1 MKYKYNEILFI
12 EITKNLK
19 NHTTKINIYASTGF
33 YKKTTTNLI
42 LNTSMTN

>member
-19 NHTTKINIYASTGF
+19 NHTTKINIYGSTGF

-42 LNTSMTN
+42 LQ